1 MSATD
6 QFDDLCIALQEG
18 RPLVL
23 LLGQDSSRVSSNGDP
38 AIDLAFRRLGHP
50 IEQSPRFLSD
60 LLGTDAVDD
69 EFYDWFAEACM
80 SQPDPDWIEPLAELP
95 LNALFTSSINPA
107 ISRWFRIRGRD
118 VTPILSNDDSP
129 ASPRDRR
136 NLHATY
142 LFGRAGERQTGES
155 PPGNI
160 LELRRR
166 GALHAQPLLSR
177 IVETATP
184 LGILLVDG
192 VLCGR
197 DWITADS
204 LYGVLSAFG
213 PRQVLWFGEPATT
226 EQESELLRELSA
238 PNGPIV
244 FVRERLSVALKA
256 LELAHRI
263 HLDRDAQFASAGTVR
278 IRDQLLE
285 IDPAMR
291 LRVSTIAS
299 IVEDSWLA
307 PLAPI
312 GDEHGYDTF
321 RRFHGQ
327 MEDAPR
333 LLEGVRRGF
342 AIERTVERTL
352 YERVRQTLET
362 AARRHEPILI
372 HGQSASGKSV
382 ALANLALKIRR
393 EGTYPVLLASRS
405 SRLPAVEELDDFCL
419 RAEEAGAEATLVICD
434 GNAPAD
440 RYSDLLRGF
449 TSRGRRVVVVG
460 STYRILDDTSPEQP
474 ATARHFLEIPSSL
487 DENEHSALIS
497 LFQKWTG
504 EELRPAMSEYIL
516 PAVYHML
523 PEARPTLAAGLAQEA
538 RAAED
543 DIRSSGKFERSNEL
557 NNLGRLG
564 HALVEAGVSFDP
576 KALLEQKLD
585 DFLGSMTD
593 AATQLVNLVMVPG
606 KLDCPVPVNLLMRT
620 VGGSGDFVDI
630 AKLLG
635 TIDLFRWTKND
646 QDDVFI
652 HPRLRI
658 EAQMISARRLGTAH
672 AEVEVVLRLLRNAI
686 PGTFG
691 SCERRFVLDLVHRLG
706 PDGPFGRRYARR
718 YLDLARALTELRA
731 RRGVLDPS
739 LMLQEA
745 TLRRR
750 LLRDSPD
757 LEGHDAAAILD
768 EAREIVEVAL
778 AEFDSYSSR
787 GVRRACANLKVER
800 AAIYGFRAVE
810 QMRSGATAEEVWQY
824 YVAARDSARSAT
836 FAVDSYFANDVSVWV
851 PNDLLRDGQWS
862 PDRIAELTADIWDGI
877 ERVDRIQLDPDQLD
891 RFDERRANV
900 AQTLGDRELEEE
912 AIRALD
918 LRGSGAGTL
927 LRARSIG
934 GMLSGSPDTAMA
946 NIPRAQAVVSMMH
959 ERYETIRQDARCLR
973 YFLRAIWLVAT
984 RSYLFGGERL
994 PLPRDDGNR
1003 REILEMLDA
1012 LVGLEGGFGDPRD
1025 QYLRAVLLW
1034 RDRRENAAKD
1044 VWRTLAQET
1053 AFSDPRRVVKHHI
1066 WTDSNGKPVLFHGRI
1081 MNDGFRGR
1089 ATVRVEEIR
1098 QDISLLHR
1106 DFPDIEF
1113 RRGAIVPGGFH
1124 IAFNFI
1130 GPIAD
1135 PPRRVGDGR

>member
-1 MSATD
+1 
-6 QFDDLCIALQEG
+6 
-18 RPLVL
+18 
-23 LLGQDSSRVSSNGDP
+23 
-38 AIDLAFRRLGHP
+38 
-50 IEQSPRFLSD
+50 
-60 LLGTDAVDD
+60 
-69 EFYDWFAEACM
+69 M
-80 SQPDPDWIEPLAELP
+80 SQPDPDWIEPLAGLP
-95 LNALFTSSINPA
+95 LNAVFTSSIEPA
-107 ISRWFRIRGRD
+107 IPRWFRTRGRD
-118 VTPILSNDDSP
+118 VTPILSNDDNP

-142 LFGRAGERQTGES
+142 LFGRAGERQSDET
-155 PPGNI
+155 PPRNL

-166 GALHAQPLLSR
+166 SALHAQPLLSR
-177 IVETATP
+177 VVETATP
-184 LGILLVDG
+184 LGVLLIDG
-192 VLCGR
+192 LVCGQ
-197 DWITADS
+197 DWISTDS
-204 LYGVLSAFG
+204 LCGVLSAFG
-213 PRQVLWFGEPATT
+213 PRQVLWFGNPAAN
-226 EQESELLRELSA
+226 ENELQLLNELSA

-244 FVRERLSVALKA
+244 FVQERLSVALRA

-263 HLDRDAQFASAGTVR
+263 DLDRDARFASSGMVK
-278 IRDQLLE
+278 IRDCHLE
-285 IDPAMR
+285 IDPSMR

-312 GDEHGYDTF
+312 GEDHEYDTF

-327 MEDAPR
+327 LEDAPR

-342 AIERTVERTL
+342 AIERTVERPL
-352 YERVRQTLET
+352 YDRVRQALGAT
-362 AARRHEPILI
+362 ARRHEPILI

-382 ALANLALKIRR
+382 ALVNLALKIR
-393 EGTYPVLLASRS
+393 EKADYPVLLAPRS

-419 RAEEAGAEATLVICD
+419 RAEEAGADATLIICD

-440 RYSDLLRGF
+440 RYNDLLRGF
-449 TSRGRRVVVVG
+449 TSRGRRVVIVG
-460 STYRILDDTSPEQP
+460 STYRILDDDTSAEQP
-474 ATARHFLEIPSSL
+474 SSTRHLLEVPSSL
-487 DENEHSALIS
+487 DKREHGDLIS
-497 LFQKWTG
+497 LFKRWTG
-504 EELRPAMSEYIL
+504 QELRPAMSEYIL

-543 DIRSSGKFERSNEL
+543 DIRSLGKFERSNRPK
-557 NNLGRLG
+557 NLGSLG
-564 HALVEAGVSFDP
+564 HAFIEAGVSFDP
-576 KALLEQKLD
+576 KALLDQKLD

-593 AATQLVNLVMVPG
+593 AAAQLVNLVMLPG
-606 KLDCPVPVNLLMRT
+606 KLDCPVPVNLLMRAIS
-620 VGGSGDFVDI
+620 GSGDIVDV

-635 TIDLFRWTKND
+635 TIDLFRWSKND
-646 QDDVFI
+646 QGDVFV

-658 EAQMISARRLGTAH
+658 EAQLISARRLGTSH
-672 AEVEVVLRLLRNAI
+672 AEVEIALRLLKHAI
-686 PGTFG
+686 PGAFG
-691 SCERRFVLDLVHRLG
+691 SCGRRFVLDFVHRLG

-718 YLDLARALTELRA
+718 YLDLARALTELRV

-750 LLRDSPD
+750 VLRDSPD

-768 EAREIVEVAL
+768 EAREIVEIAL
-778 AEFDSYSSR
+778 AEFGSYASR

-810 QMRSGATAEEVWQY
+810 QMRSGAAPNEVWQF

-862 PDRIAELTADIWDGI
+862 RDRIAELTADIWDGI
-877 ERVDRIQLDPDQLD
+877 ERVDRIQLDPEQLA
-891 RFDERRANV
+891 RFDERRVKV

-912 AIRALD
+912 AISALD
-918 LRGSGAGTL
+918 RQGSGAGTL

-934 GMLSGSPDTAMA
+934 GVLTGTPDTAIA
-946 NIPRAQAVVSMMH
+946 DLPKAQAVVSMMH
-959 ERYETIRQDARCLR
+959 ERYETIREDARCLR

-984 RSYLFGGERL
+984 KSYLFGGERS
-994 PLPRDDGNR
+994 PLPQDDGYR
-1003 REILEMLDA
+1003 RRILDMLDA
-1012 LVGLEGGFGDPRD
+1012 LIRLEGGFGDPRD

-1044 VWRTLAQET
+1044 VWKTLAQET
-1053 AFSDPRRVVKHHI
+1053 EFSDPRRVVRHHI
-1066 WTDSNGKPVLFHGRI
+1066 WTDSSGNPVLFHGRI
-1081 MNDGFRGR
+1081 IRDEFRGR
-1089 ATVRVEEIR
+1089 TTVRVEEIR
-1098 QDISLLHR
+1098 QDVNLLHR

-1113 RRGAIVPGGFH
+1113 RRGVIISGGFH

-1135 PPRRVGDGR
+1135 PLSRAGEGR